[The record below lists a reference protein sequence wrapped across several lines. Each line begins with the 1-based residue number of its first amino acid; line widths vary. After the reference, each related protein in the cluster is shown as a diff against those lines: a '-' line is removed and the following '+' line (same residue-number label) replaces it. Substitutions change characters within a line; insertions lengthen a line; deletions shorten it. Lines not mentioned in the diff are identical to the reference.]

1 LLFII
6 NIYTIIIGDNMKK
19 KNSLFIL
26 IVLVLAISV
35 GFALLSTTLNIN
47 GLAHINSHIWDIHWE
62 NVDNEDGVVPTEPA
76 TIDPNDNQSVTFS
89 ANFEK
94 PGDYYEFT
102 VDAVNRGDLDGML
115 KEITTT
121 MSGTTVPDIS
131 KYLKLTIKYMDGT
144 DYEAND
150 LLPAGNKITYK
161 VRLEYKDDISDSDLN
176 LIPENGEPFIGTVTP
191 IYIQSDNSAVD
202 KHNYEPI
209 PVETPVNL
217 GDYIYMQGDIAKT
230 NADTSYAGFSG
241 STSTFDQT
249 LWRVIDIHSDG
260 TFDAVSEYASTDSI
274 RVGEVSGNLCAG
286 YKNFIEGMQDIASH
300 YSKEGYT
307 VATRMMG
314 YDGQTA
320 IISDTTACDGSSSEP
335 PSIYAT
341 IDPIS
346 GTGEEFQGGILGDTL
361 YLKDYQLVK
370 NVYGTVATT
379 TKSGT
384 AVSYWIASRT
394 YYFYNNSYYWFRGRV
409 VNTDGTLVSG
419 NLVGREYGSW
429 GWGISD
435 SYHVRPIITLAS
447 GLEVNSG
454 SGTKA
459 DPIVFK

>member
-1 LLFII
+1 M
-6 NIYTIIIGDNMKK
+6 NKK
-19 KNSLFIL
+19 KRSLLL
-26 IVLVLAISV
+26 IVVLVLTISI
-35 GFALLSTTLNIN
+35 GFALLSTTLKIN
-47 GLAHINSHIWDIHWE
+47 GNVGINKNTWDIHWE
-62 NVDNEDGVVPTEPA
+62 NVANEDGVTPTSPA
-76 TIDPNDNQSVTFS
+76 TIDPDDNQNVTFS
-89 ANFEK
+89 ANFAA
-94 PGDYYEFT
+94 PGEYYEFT
-102 VDAVNRGDLDGML
+102 VDAVNRGTIDGML

-121 MSGTTVPDIS
+121 MSGSTVSDLS
-131 KYLKLTIKYMDGT
+131 KYLNLSIKYADGT
-144 DYEAND
+144 DYDGND
-150 LLPAGNKITYK
+150 LLPAGKQITYK
-161 VRLEYKDDISDSDLN
+161 VRLEYKSDISPEDLN
-176 LIPENGEPFIGTVTP
+176 LIPENGEPFVGEITP
-191 IYIQSDNSAVD
+191 VYVQADDNAVD
-202 KHNYEPI
+202 KGNYKTI
-209 PVETPVNL
+209 PVEAPVNL
-217 GDYIYMQGDIAKT
+217 GDYIYMQGDVAKI
-230 NADTSYAGFSG
+230 NASTSYAGFSG

-260 TFDAVSEYASTDSI
+260 TFDAVSEYASTDNI

-341 IDPIS
+341 IDPIT

-370 NVYGTVATT
+370 NVYGTLATT

-409 VNTDGTLVSG
+409 VGTDGTLVSG

-429 GWGISD
+429 GWGMSD
-435 SYHVRPIITLAS
+435 SYRVRPIITLAS
-447 GLEVNSG
+447 GLEINSG
-454 SGTKA
+454 SGTKT